1 MEAPLLVE
9 PEAIEDLPKLIGE
22 YRRREPE
29 KTVLYQVIQE
39 SYETFVSQNEAADRP
54 LPVFV
59 RREFEKFLACGQLC
73 EGFSRVHCKNCG
85 YDRLVA
91 FSCKCRGF
99 CTSCIGRR
107 MNDGA
112 SFVVDHILGDTPVRQ
127 WVLSLPHILRY
138 ILAYDAALL
147 SSVLSIFIQCVFQHL
162 RWKAKTELELR
173 SVKLAHPGA
182 VTSIQRSSS
191 HLSLNIHFHAMVT
204 DGVFIQ
210 EEPGGPVEFYD
221 LPPPTDEEIAEVAQE
236 VCRKT
241 IELLKSKG
249 LWKDEESDTEDSFAD
264 KEPALAHA
272 YQASVRGVLST
283 GPRSGAAGTKSSQIC
298 SVQLTEN
305 PKPTG
310 LSHSRNSQKTPFKTP
325 FQQEFPTQRP
335 RWNEPS
341 PQRSSREP

>member
-1 MEAPLLVE
+1 M
-9 PEAIEDLPKLIGE
+9 
-22 YRRREPE
+22 
-29 KTVLYQVIQE
+29 
-39 SYETFVSQNEAADRP
+39 
-54 LPVFV
+54 
-59 RREFEKFLACGQLC
+59 
-73 EGFSRVHCKNCG
+73 
-85 YDRLVA
+85 
-91 FSCKCRGF
+91 
-99 CTSCIGRR
+99 
-107 MNDGA
+107 
-112 SFVVDHILGDTPVRQ
+112 
-127 WVLSLPHILRY
+127 
-138 ILAYDAALL
+138 
-147 SSVLSIFIQCVFQHL
+147 
-162 RWKAKTELELR
+162 
-173 SVKLAHPGA
+173 
-182 VTSIQRSSS
+182 
-191 HLSLNIHFHAMVT
+191 T

-283 GPRSGAAGTKSSQIC
+283 GPRSGQRVVRFFGAAARNEKDTRKRSTSAFDIHARRSTFAHDRAAVERLARYILRPPLSQNSLERLSDGRVVLRLKRAWTDGTTAVVFEPLDLMSKLTALIPRPRANILRFHGVCRAEFQTAVWCCSNPANPRCLRTHDRHGSKAKEPSFTLGSIARKSFPGGCFSLPQMRLADVADQLDSEYRDHPKDSHIDGFGHGAAGTKSSQIC

-335 RWNEPS
+335 RWNDPS